1 MKILRS
7 SLLEQ
12 ANLDWTYS
20 KLCLMKRYL
29 FENSGIW
36 RWPIFPMTPT
46 VFQAWQTI
54 VKRSMSKAS
63 SGVGEKVISRL
74 KYSFTWKITFGEKLK
89 TILFWGL
96 HMTCHNFISSPLV
109 HTVGNI
115 EKWNAIYFDGSTLW
129 VLSQPQDGDNVQHNL
144 HGRQDGPLLKGE
156 WKTTWCLF
164 STFSV
169 QTCSKYGNTFLRKPE
184 FRHSQIK
191 YF

>member
-20 KLCLMKRYL
+20 KLCRMKRYL

-109 HTVGNI
+109 HNRWKHWEVKRNLFRWLHFMSPVTTSG
-115 EKWNAIYFDGSTLW
+115 WRQCTTQLAWPPRWPS
-129 VLSQPQDGDNVQHNL
+129 PQRWMKNNLMFVFNVFCSNL
-144 HGRQDGPLLKGE
+144 
-156 WKTTWCLF
+156 
-164 STFSV
+164 
-169 QTCSKYGNTFLRKPE
+169 
-184 FRHSQIK
+184 
-191 YF
+191 